1 MRISFEKIKRYRTFF
16 PLFVQSRIYALR
28 NHGLFRK
35 PAATPLSQENPSF
48 KGNDSP
54 VFEALRSGFVTQFNE
69 AACSVASVAT
79 ILNAMSIL
87 LNRKPESGRITQEK
101 ILEKVRAANWA
112 ERISREGF
120 RNRRGLP
127 IEKLGIV
134 VKNSLEQF
142 DIPHKTFAVVPLG
155 KDLPNISDL
164 KEELF
169 QRVVKLESIGNC
181 FMIAH
186 FNQGIFIKGLHL
198 PHISPVGAVNPEKK
212 KVLILDVD
220 PYVREPY
227 WVSFDTFFKGLSWT
241 YNGILRKYGYTGGGY
256 VWICL

>member
-1 MRISFEKIKRYRTFF
+1 MRSSFEKIKRYRSYLG
-16 PLFVQSRIYALR
+16 LFVQSKIYALL
-28 NHGLFRK
+28 NHNPFCK
-35 PAATPLSQENPSF
+35 PAATPFSQENPSLEGSVSPAF
-48 KGNDSP
+48 K
-54 VFEALRSGFVTQFNE
+54 ALQSGFVRQFND

-79 ILNAMSIL
+79 MLNAMFNL
-87 LNRKPESGRITQEK
+87 LNRKPDFGSITQEK
-101 ILEKVRAANWA
+101 ILEKVRAANWS

-120 RNRRGLP
+120 GNRRGLP
-127 IEKLGIV
+127 IEELGIV
-134 VKNSLEQF
+134 VKNTLEQF
-142 DIPHKTFAVVPLG
+142 DIPYKTVDAVPLG

-169 QRVVKLESIGNC
+169 QRVVKLESTGNC
-181 FMIAH
+181 FIIAH

-198 PHISPVGAVNPEKK
+198 PHISPVGAVNSKK
-212 KVLILDVD
+212 KSVLILDVD
-220 PYVREPY
+220 PYVKEPY